1 MRYIIFGAGGI
12 GGGIGG
18 GVGGNGH
25 HVALVAPPAP
35 PDPVPHR
42 RLPTRAPAG
51 PGPIDVGGPHHGGDP
66 PPRAGRRAP
75 HAAIRDR
82 GLHMRT
88 PSGPV
93 QIDVA
98 VTDDVGTLSPGAGD
112 VVLLCTKSQDSEAAL
127 DAIASASSP
136 AVAVVCAQN
145 GVDNERMAL

>member
-12 GGGIGG
+12 GGVIGG
-18 GVGGNGH
+18 RLAEHGH
-25 HVALVAPPAP
+25 DVALVA
-35 PDPVPHR
+35 
-42 RLPTRAPAG
+42 
-51 PGPIDVGGPHHGGDP
+51 
-66 PPRAGRRAP
+66 RRA
-75 HAAIRDR
+75 HHDAIRDR

-127 DAIASASSP
+127 DAIASSASSP

-145 GVDNERMAL
+145 GV